1 MVGRNLFLRRL
12 PLLLAGALLAC
23 FGLAGAIAVAQPASA
38 EALRAQFTALRAQDS
53 GRLVDRPLYL
63 RSADAN
69 GRMQGEVHALLDQPY
84 DVLRRT
90 LVRADAWCEILILH
104 LNVKYCRAT
113 GAAPAELVAA
123 MGRKT
128 DQPLAE
134 AFWLR
139 ASHRVAG
146 DGDGY
151 LQVSL
156 QAPSGPMGMVDFQL
170 ALEAVPYTDRQSLL
184 HLSYRYGYGTA
195 ARLAVQGYLGTL
207 ARDKVGFSVTG
218 RDTDGRPVLVDGV
231 RGMLE
236 RNTMRYYLA
245 FEAYLGAAALPPAQ
259 RLDKSLRDWFD
270 ATERYARQLHEVE
283 REPYLAM
290 KAREAQRQAS
300 EPPPRST
307 P

>member
-1 MVGRNLFLRRL
+1 MPSSNLRRWS
-12 PLLLAGALLAC
+12 LLLVRALLVC
-23 FGLAGAIAVAQPASA
+23 LGLTGASAWAQSPSA

-53 GRLVDRPLYL
+53 GHLVDRPLYL
-63 RSADAN
+63 RSTDASD
-69 GRMQGEVHALLDQPY
+69 RMQGEVHALVDQPY
-84 DVLRRT
+84 DLVRRT
-90 LVRADAWCEILILH
+90 LVRPDAWCGILILH

-113 GAAPAELVAA
+113 GGAPAELVAA

-139 ASHRVAG
+139 AGYRVAS

-151 LQVSL
+151 LLVSL

-170 ALEAVPYTDRQSLL
+170 TLEAVPYGDRQSLL
-184 HLSYRYGYGTA
+184 HLSYAYGYGTA
-195 ARLAVQGYLGTL
+195 ARLAVQAYLGTL
-207 ARDKVGFSVTG
+207 ARDKVGFSVVG
-218 RDTDGRPVLVDGV
+218 RDADGRPVLVDGV

-245 FEAYLGAAALPPAQ
+245 FEAYLGVAALPPAQ

-283 REPYLAM
+283 RGPYLAM
-290 KAREAQRQAS
+290 KAHEVQRQAS
-300 EPPPRST
+300 EPPPR
-307 P
+307 PIP